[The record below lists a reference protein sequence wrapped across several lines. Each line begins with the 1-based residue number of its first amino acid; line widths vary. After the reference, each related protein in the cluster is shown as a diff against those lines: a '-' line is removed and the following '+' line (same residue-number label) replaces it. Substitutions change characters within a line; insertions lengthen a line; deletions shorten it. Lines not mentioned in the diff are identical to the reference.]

1 VLPARILSEE
11 ETMTTIR
18 LAALLIAIATTVPA
32 TADTTLPGLDRRA
45 TIARDANGVPHI
57 FAASEHDLFFLQG
70 WVHAEDRLF
79 QMDFIRRQASGT
91 LAELLGPDAL
101 ASDVELRTLG
111 LRRAAEASLAVL
123 SEPVRRALAA
133 YADGV
138 NAFVARHPLPPE
150 YGALELTA
158 VAPWTPLDS
167 ATVGKA
173 LAFSLSFEL
182 DIEPTLT
189 LLQYQGTGAAA
200 GFDGT
205 ALYFE
210 DLFRSAPFAPVVTVP
225 DSGASMAAAAAART
239 AGETR
244 QDASTVGLSPAGT
257 ALARKYLERIRGIDM
272 LREAA
277 RPGQRSTGSNAWVV
291 DGKHS
296 ATRWPILANDPHL
309 ALTLPATFH
318 EVHLA
323 ARSLDVIGGSLPGAP
338 FVAIGHNRTIV
349 WGTTNNRLDVT
360 DTFQEQV
367 RPDPASP
374 SGLSIVHNGA
384 LEPIIPIPQQ
394 FFANQVGNGVP
405 DDLVPVDGPQI
416 PPVVLI
422 VPRRYNGPIIAL
434 DAAAGTA
441 LSVQFVGFGGTREL
455 DSFYGLNRARN
466 GEEFEDAL
474 RRLDVGS
481 QNFVYADLH
490 GDIAYLMAGALPL
503 REDLE
508 AGVVDGLPPFF
519 IRNGAGGNEWLPAA
533 PSPDQAVPYQLLP
546 FEELPQVANPNSG
559 VLLNANNDPAGV
571 TLDNSPLNQLRPTGG
586 IFYLAPSY
594 QSLRAGR
601 IAEMIAERLAAGR
614 RLSAEDMQDMQ
625 ADVVLFDAE
634 VFVPYILAAFDN
646 ATAAGADPL
655 LAALASDVRVVEAV
669 SRLAAWDFTTPT
681 GLAAGY
687 DAADT
692 PAGPDVEPAPDRV
705 QASIAATIY
714 SVWRTRFV
722 ANVIDRTLA
731 PFSLPGPDGQQAL
744 GALRHLLDGFD
755 IAHGTG
761 ASGLDFFAVPG
772 VADAA
777 ARRDIVLLRSLA
789 EALDLLA
796 SDAFAA
802 AFANSTDQDHYRWGR
817 LHRVVLAHVLN
828 GPFSAP
834 PAGGAFPPPLADLAG
849 IPTDGGFETVDAS
862 EHPLRAA
869 TSDGFMFTDGP
880 NRRFVAQV
888 RRGRLDATT
897 ALPGGESGVIGSPH
911 YVDLL
916 PGWLTNEAFPLP
928 TNRAAIL
935 HGATRKETFVPPR
948 RPKSAGGA

>member
-1 VLPARILSEE
+1 
-11 ETMTTIR
+11 MTTIR
-18 LAALLIAIATTVPA
+18 LAALLIAIGAAAPA
-32 TADTTLPGLDRRA
+32 AADTTLSGLDRRA
-45 TIARDANGVPHI
+45 TVARDANGVPHV
-57 FAASEHDLFFLQG
+57 FASSEHDLFFLQG

-79 QMDFIRRQASGT
+79 QMDLIRRQASGT
-91 LAELLGPDAL
+91 LAELLGLDAL

-111 LRRAAEASLAVL
+111 LRRAAEGSLDVL
-123 SEPVRRALAA
+123 SEPVRNALAA

-167 ATVGKA
+167 ATVAKA

-189 LLQYQGTGAAA
+189 LLQYQGTGAVA

-225 DSGASMAAAAAART
+225 DSGASIAVAAAARAAGAARQT
-239 AGETR
+239 A
-244 QDASTVGLSPAGT
+244 ANVGLSPAGT
-257 ALARKYLERIRGIDM
+257 ALARKYLERIQGIDM

-277 RPGQRSTGSNAWVV
+277 RPGQRSTGSNAWVI
-291 DGKHS
+291 DGRHS

-309 ALTLPATFH
+309 TLTLPATFH
-318 EVHLA
+318 EIHLV
-323 ARSLDVIGGSLPGAP
+323 ARSLDVIGGSLPGSP
-338 FVAIGHNRTIV
+338 FVAIGHNRRIA
-349 WGTTNNRLDVT
+349 WGATNNRLDVT

-394 FFANQVGNGVP
+394 FFANQVGDNIP
-405 DDLVPVDGPQI
+405 DNLVPVTGPPI

-422 VPRRYNGPIIAL
+422 VPRRNNGPIVAL

-455 DSFYGLNRARN
+455 EAFYGLNRARN

-508 AGVVDGLPPFF
+508 AGVVNGLPPFF

-533 PSPDQAVPYQLLP
+533 PSPDQPVPYELLP
-546 FEELPQVANPNSG
+546 FEELPQAVNPDSG
-559 VLLNANNDPAGV
+559 VILNANNDPVGV
-571 TLDNSPLNQLRPTGG
+571 TLDNNPLNQLRPTGG
-586 IFYLAPSY
+586 IFYLAPAY

-601 IAEMIAERLAAGR
+601 ISEVLTERLAAGR
-614 RLSAEDMQDMQ
+614 RLTVADMQVLQ
-625 ADVVLFDAE
+625 ADVVLFDAD
-634 VFVPYILAAFDN
+634 VFVPHILAAFDS
-646 ATAAGADPL
+646 AAAAGADPML
-655 LAALASDVRVVEAV
+655 TALAGDPRVAEAV

-687 DAADT
+687 DEADT
-692 PAGPDVEPAPDRV
+692 PATADAEPAPDRIR
-705 QASIAATIY
+705 ASIAATIY

-731 PFSLPGPDGQQAL
+731 TFGLPGPDGQQAL

-755 IAHGTG
+755 TRRGVG

-772 VADAA
+772 VVDAN

-802 AFANSTDQDHYRWGR
+802 AFGHSTDQDDYRWGR
-817 LHRVVLAHVLN
+817 LHRVVLAHVLD

-869 TSDGFMFTDGP
+869 SSDGFMFTDGP

-888 RRGRLDATT
+888 RRGRLDAVT

-948 RPKSAGGA
+948 RSGSPGGV